1 MKLNLKAN
9 NGNQK
14 RVLDYLEANA
24 SNVLAEKINA
34 GKKTMAQCWSY
45 ITAEA
50 KKQAV
55 GGCACIDDSTVFGWA
70 IHFFEEE
77 SIEAKMYSS
86 ASGAGKTV
94 APKTVT
100 ENKTE
105 TKKPNEKPQPAK
117 RKNSEPSL
125 LEVNQ
130 FSFF

>member
-1 MKLNLKAN
+1 MKLNLEAKN
-9 NGNQK
+9 SNQK
-14 RVLDYLEANA
+14 LVLEYLEANA
-24 SNVLAEKINA
+24 SDVLAEKINT
-34 GKKTMAQCWSY
+34 GKKTLAQCWSY

-86 ASGAGKTV
+86 SGV
-94 APKTVT
+94 SVNPQPVT
-100 ENKTE
+100 ADKNKR
-105 TKKPNEKPQPAK
+105 KKSAHKDKPQPAK
-117 RKNSEPSL
+117 SKKNEPSL
-125 LEVNQ
+125 LEQNQ

>member
-1 MKLNLKAN
+1 MKLNLKAKN
-9 NGNQK
+9 NNQK

-24 SNVLAEKINA
+24 SNVLAEKINT
-34 GKKTMAQCWSY
+34 GEKTMAQCWSY

-86 ASGAGKTV
+86 TSGKTV

-100 ENKTE
+100 ENKTK

-125 LEVNQ
+125 LEANQ

>member
-9 NGNQK
+9 NDNQK

-86 ASGAGKTV
+86 TSGAGKTV

-100 ENKTE
+100 ENKT
-105 TKKPNEKPQPAK
+105 KKQNEKPQLAK
-117 RKNSEPSL
+117 EKNKPSL
-125 LEVNQ
+125 LEANQ